1 MLIGFVNFFAAP
13 TVQLLFSS
21 HITKSK
27 VEKFRGHI
35 LQAFESVLGS
45 PVTIEIRC
53 ESGKDGRAGP
63 IVLSAP
69 HGVSH
74 IGTNPGIH
82 GNGVRMA
89 GPDEISRAQ
98 VNDSE
103 GLAFRKLDSRGIGGS
118 EIVEE
123 EASPR
128 ESKHNDQIDNNT
140 QFDRRN
146 LERDFP
152 GGIMSIAKNSSTSIP
167 ERRNLGDRSQSLSLV
182 KSKVSLAHVIQQ
194 AEGCTRQSSWSKR
207 KAVSI
212 ADKLEQENLRLEARS
227 RSLLC
232 WKARRVTR
240 RQLSRLKTRSRRP
253 KSLLRFVSCGKC
265 LSGRSPR

>member
-1 MLIGFVNFFAAP
+1 MLFMLIGFVNFFAAP

-212 ADKLEQENLRLEARS
+212 ADKLEQENLYVPLYPSFLYYHIIYQIVYVSQMCNHLLEETNNIPSKRM
-227 RSLLC
+227 SLSYVLI
-232 WKARRVTR
+232 
-240 RQLSRLKTRSRRP
+240 
-253 KSLLRFVSCGKC
+253 
-265 LSGRSPR
+265 

>member
-1 MLIGFVNFFAAP
+1 M
-13 TVQLLFSS
+13 QLLFSS
-21 HITKSK
+21 HLTKSK

-45 PVTIEIRC
+45 SVTIEIRC
-53 ESGKDGRAGP
+53 ESGTDGKAGP

-69 HGVSH
+69 HGASH
-74 IGTNPGIH
+74 IGTNPGTYS
-82 GNGVRMA
+82 NGVRIA

-98 VNDSE
+98 VNDRK
-103 GLAFRKLDSRGIGGS
+103 GLAFAKLDSRGIGGS

-128 ESKHNDQIDNNT
+128 ALKHNDQIDKNT
-140 QFDRRN
+140 RFDRRN
-146 LERDFP
+146 LESDFP
-152 GGIMSIAKNSSTSIP
+152 GGTIPIAKNSSTSIP

-194 AEGCTRQSSWSKR
+194 AEGCTQQSSWSKR

-212 ADKLEQENLRLEARS
+212 AEKLEQENLYVPLFPSFLYDHIVYQIVYISQMCNHFHIHFLEERNNIP
-227 RSLLC
+227 
-232 WKARRVTR
+232 
-240 RQLSRLKTRSRRP
+240 LKRI
-253 KSLLRFVSCGKC
+253 KLVC
-265 LSGRSPR
+265 L